1 MRFHVQPRCVP
12 PAVAARRI
20 GISEK
25 RFHQI
30 ADDLREHGFPVP
42 DAVTG
47 NYDLEAIDRYIDR
60 RNAELL
66 AKSGTDGDAET
77 DNSLFLAR
85 IEAMGR

>member
-20 GISEK
+20 GVSEA
-25 RFHQI
+25 RFRDL
-30 ADDLREHGFPVP
+30 ADDLLGHGFPLP
-42 DAVTG
+42 DPVTG

-66 AKSGTDGDAET
+66 AKQPADNDAET
-77 DNSLFLAR
+77 DNGLFMAR
-85 IEAMGR
+85 IAAMGR